1 LKPQGLTNDR
11 LGKDIGAPSQRIHNI
26 VAGKRA
32 TTADTGPRL
41 NRCVGLSDGWWLR
54 GQASF
59 DTAMTRQPIDGAR
72 CEIRRCALLPAC
84 IEPALLSPWHLPW

>member
-11 LGKDIGAPSQRIHNI
+11 LGKDIGAPPQRIHNI

-41 NRCVGLSDGWWLR
+41 NRYVGHSDGWWPLS
-54 GQASF
+54 QASF
-59 DTAMTRQPIDGAR
+59 DTAMTRQPIDGALS
-72 CEIRRCALLPAC
+72 EIRRWALLLVCAA
-84 IEPALLSPWHLPW
+84 PALLSPQHRPC